1 MERHTPG
8 MTTKPSKAD
17 LKRHTD
23 ERSEAAKA
31 KLRSAGASIDA
42 AMQRPLDAIQHPFSF
57 AGQHPLESLGIA
69 LALGMIVGR
78 SPNLMRN
85 VTNVVAGPDGKNAQ
99 AVMQTLMDAFIKR

>member
-1 MERHTPG
+1 VERHTPG

-23 ERSEAAKA
+23 ERTEAAKA
-31 KLRSAGASIDA
+31 KLRSAGATIDA
-42 AMQRPLDAIQHPFSF
+42 ALQRPLDAIQHPFTF
-57 AGQHPLESLGIA
+57 AGQHPLESLGVA

-85 VTNVVAGPDGKNAQ
+85 VAGVVTGPDGKNTQ
-99 AVMQTLMDAFIKR
+99 AIMQTLIDAFIKR

>member
-1 MERHTPG
+1 
-8 MTTKPSKAD
+8 MTVKPSKVEAHRHAD
-17 LKRHTD
+17 A
-23 ERSEAAKA
+23 RSEAAKA
-31 KLRSAGASIDA
+31 QLRSAGAKIDA
-42 AMQRPLDAIQHPFSF
+42 AIQKPLDAIQHPFSF